1 MLNKLSKEE
10 LELLSYAKIAE
21 MYLKENKKTMST
33 ADLFREVCRLL
44 GLDDNEYQERIADF
58 FESLTTSKDFILLSD
73 GNWDLRANH
82 SVKIDMNDIYGDS
95 DAEADVEEEDND
107 NNDLSEEDNYEDDY
121 NENAEADI
129 IDDDYSDLTIVDED
143 ELGDENFFFLFIF
156 ILLHGGH

>member
-21 MYLKENKKTMST
+21 MYLKENKKTMNT

-95 DAEADVEEEDND
+95 DAEADVEKEDND

-143 ELGDENFFFLFIF
+143 ELGDEN
-156 ILLHGGH
+156 

>member
-21 MYLKENKKTMST
+21 MYLKENKKTMNT
-33 ADLFREVCRLL
+33 ADLFRDVCRLL
-44 GLDDNEYQERIADF
+44 GLYENEYQERIADF

-143 ELGDENFFFLFIF
+143 ELGDEN
-156 ILLHGGH
+156 

>member
-82 SVKIDMNDIYGDS
+82 SVKIDMNDIYGYS

-143 ELGDENFFFLFIF
+143 ELGDEN
-156 ILLHGGH
+156 

>member
-21 MYLKENKKTMST
+21 MYLKENKKTMNT

-44 GLDDNEYQERIADF
+44 GLDDNEYQEKIADF

-107 NNDLSEEDNYEDDY
+107 NSDLSEEDNYEDDY

-143 ELGDENFFFLFIF
+143 ELGDEN
-156 ILLHGGH
+156 

>member
-21 MYLKENKKTMST
+21 MYLKENKKTMNT

-58 FESLTTSKDFILLSD
+58 FESLTTSKNFILLSD

-95 DAEADVEEEDND
+95 DAEADVEEYKYLRFCKQRIHMDQ
-107 NNDLSEEDNYEDDY
+107 
-121 NENAEADI
+121 
-129 IDDDYSDLTIVDED
+129 
-143 ELGDENFFFLFIF
+143 LFGIRS
-156 ILLHGGH
+156 

>member
-21 MYLKENKKTMST
+21 MYLKENKKTMNT

-95 DAEADVEEEDND
+95 YAEADVEEEDND
-107 NNDLSEEDNYEDDY
+107 NSDLSEEDNYEDDY

-143 ELGDENFFFLFIF
+143 ELGDEN
-156 ILLHGGH
+156 

>member
-95 DAEADVEEEDND
+95 DAEDDVEEEDND

-121 NENAEADI
+121 NENVEADI
-129 IDDDYSDLTIVDED
+129 IDDDYSDLTIVDDD
-143 ELGDENFFFLFIF
+143 ELGDEN
-156 ILLHGGH
+156 

>member
-10 LELLSYAKIAE
+10 LELFSYAKIAE

-95 DAEADVEEEDND
+95 DAEDDVEEEDND

-121 NENAEADI
+121 NENVEADI

-143 ELGDENFFFLFIF
+143 ELGDEN
-156 ILLHGGH
+156 

>member
-21 MYLKENKKTMST
+21 MYLKENKKTMNT

-107 NNDLSEEDNYEDDY
+107 NNDLSEEDNYADDY

-143 ELGDENFFFLFIF
+143 ELGDEN
-156 ILLHGGH
+156 